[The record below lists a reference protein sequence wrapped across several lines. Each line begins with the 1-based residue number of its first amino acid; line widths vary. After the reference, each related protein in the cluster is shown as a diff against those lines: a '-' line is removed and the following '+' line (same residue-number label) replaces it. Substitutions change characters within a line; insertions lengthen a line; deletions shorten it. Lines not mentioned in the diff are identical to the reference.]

1 MPVTLKLSDEEAR
14 DLAEMLSTAATVAA
28 SNQQDGA
35 EARLAAWGNL
45 VSRLMK
51 ELSVTSKLKGRIAY
65 ADELGG
71 YAFTR
76 EYEESAFFQDC
87 LDEYRDNSFWA
98 DLVTRMADKAISEH
112 LGPEYFENMPEDER
126 RRTAEALEN
135 PCGRNAPDTA
145 LTGWAS
151 SCLRQTDK
159 EKNRLKILW
168 TGAARMIRARFACI
182 SPENTGLCCLSA
194 GKYSLISALFQVS
207 GRHALSLDAAR

>member
-112 LGPEYFENMPEDER
+112 LGPEYFENMPEEER
-126 RRTAEALEN
+126 RRTAEALEKSLWQE
-135 PCGRNAPDTA
+135 CARYGIDR
-145 LTGWAS
+145 L
-151 SCLRQTDK
+151 DK

-182 SPENTGLCCLSA
+182 SPENTGPCCLSA

>member
-1 MPVTLKLSDEEAR
+1 
-14 DLAEMLSTAATVAA
+14 MLSTAATVAA

-126 RRTAEALEN
+126 R
-135 PCGRNAPDTA
+135 
-145 LTGWAS
+145 WAS

>member
-1 MPVTLKLSDEEAR
+1 MPVTLKLSDEKR
-14 DLAEMLSTAATVAA
+14 VIWRKCFPLPPRWLPPTSRTGRRRVWRR
-28 SNQQDGA
+28 G
-35 EARLAAWGNL
+35 GNL

-65 ADELGG
+65 ADDLGG

-126 RRTAEALEN
+126 RRTAEALEKSLWQE
-135 PCGRNAPDTA
+135 CARYGID
-145 LTGWAS
+145 
-151 SCLRQTDK
+151 
-159 EKNRLKILW
+159 RLGFILPPSD
-168 TGAARMIRARFACI
+168 G
-182 SPENTGLCCLSA
+182 
-194 GKYSLISALFQVS
+194 
-207 GRHALSLDAAR
+207 

>member
-76 EYEESAFFQDC
+76 EYEESAFS
-87 LDEYRDNSFWA
+87 RIAW
-98 DLVTRMADKAISEH
+98 M
-112 LGPEYFENMPEDER
+112 
-126 RRTAEALEN
+126 
-135 PCGRNAPDTA
+135 
-145 LTGWAS
+145 
-151 SCLRQTDK
+151 
-159 EKNRLKILW
+159 
-168 TGAARMIRARFACI
+168 
-182 SPENTGLCCLSA
+182 NTGTTL
-194 GKYSLISALFQVS
+194 S
-207 GRHALSLDAAR
+207 GRIS

>member
-112 LGPEYFENMPEDER
+112 LGPEYFENMSEEER

-135 PCGRNAPDTA
+135 SLWQECARYGID
-145 LTGWAS
+145 
-151 SCLRQTDK
+151 
-159 EKNRLKILW
+159 RLGFILPPSD
-168 TGAARMIRARFACI
+168 G
-182 SPENTGLCCLSA
+182 
-194 GKYSLISALFQVS
+194 
-207 GRHALSLDAAR
+207 

>member
-98 DLVTRMADKAISEH
+98 DLVTRMADKAIS
-112 LGPEYFENMPEDER
+112 
-126 RRTAEALEN
+126 
-135 PCGRNAPDTA
+135 
-145 LTGWAS
+145 
-151 SCLRQTDK
+151 
-159 EKNRLKILW
+159 
-168 TGAARMIRARFACI
+168 
-182 SPENTGLCCLSA
+182 
-194 GKYSLISALFQVS
+194 
-207 GRHALSLDAAR
+207 

>member
-51 ELSVTSKLKGRIAY
+51 ELSVTPKLKGRIAY
-65 ADELGG
+65 AEDLGG

-76 EYEESAFFQDC
+76 EYEENAFFQDC
-87 LDEYRDNSFWA
+87 LDEYRDHSFWA

-112 LGPEYFENMPEDER
+112 LGAEYFENMPEEER
-126 RRTAEALEN
+126 RRTAEALEKSLWQE
-135 PCGRNAPDTA
+135 CARYGID
-145 LTGWAS
+145 
-151 SCLRQTDK
+151 
-159 EKNRLKILW
+159 RLGFILPPSD
-168 TGAARMIRARFACI
+168 G
-182 SPENTGLCCLSA
+182 
-194 GKYSLISALFQVS
+194 
-207 GRHALSLDAAR
+207 

>member
-76 EYEESAFFQDC
+76 EYEESAFS
-87 LDEYRDNSFWA
+87 RIAW
-98 DLVTRMADKAISEH
+98 M
-112 LGPEYFENMPEDER
+112 
-126 RRTAEALEN
+126 
-135 PCGRNAPDTA
+135 
-145 LTGWAS
+145 
-151 SCLRQTDK
+151 
-159 EKNRLKILW
+159 
-168 TGAARMIRARFACI
+168 
-182 SPENTGLCCLSA
+182 NTGTTLLGGSRDAYGGQGHQRTPGA
-194 GKYSLISALFQVS
+194 GIF
-207 GRHALSLDAAR
+207 